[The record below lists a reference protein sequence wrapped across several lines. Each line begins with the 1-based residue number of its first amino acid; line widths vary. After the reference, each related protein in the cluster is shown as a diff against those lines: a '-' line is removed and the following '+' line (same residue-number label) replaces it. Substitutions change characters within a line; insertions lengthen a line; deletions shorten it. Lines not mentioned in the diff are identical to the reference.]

1 MQNADRST
9 FPRLLLVAT
18 WLLCGSSALAQSPQ
32 FVEVSKDRGLSF
44 EHHNFPTPD
53 KHLVETMGSGAAFFD
68 YDNDGWLD
76 VYLLNGT
83 ALGPAA
89 KAPSPTNQLFHNKGD
104 GSFEDVTLRAGVGHT
119 GYAMGVAVGD
129 IDNDGWLDLYVTNF
143 GTDVLY
149 RNLANGRFEEVTRK
163 AGLGDP
169 GWGTSTGFFD
179 YDRDGDLDLYVAR
192 YLDYSLDTNIVCQD
206 YEMKERSYCHPNHFA
221 GASDL
226 LYRND
231 GKGHFSDVS
240 QAAGIAN
247 PKGKGLGVVL
257 SDLDGDSWTDIY
269 VANDSVGN
277 FLYRNRQDGTF
288 EDVTLLSGT
297 GFSADAQ
304 PEAGMGVDA
313 SDATGDGRADIFVTN
328 LDFESNSFYANQ
340 GGLWFE
346 DQTFPRGLGRASL
359 SQVGFGARF
368 LDYDNDGD
376 LDLFVVNGHILDNIQ
391 QSRSHL
397 SYPQA
402 NQLYRNQ
409 QGHFSDV
416 TGELGPDMAAKFVGR
431 GLAVGDYDR
440 DGDLDLL
447 VSNCG
452 QPAQLYENRGGNR
465 KGWISL
471 KLQGTVSNR
480 WGLGAQARVRIGEQE
495 AFYELTGGGSYLS
508 GSDYRLHLG
517 LGTAAQVDSLEIL
530 WPSGRKQKLE
540 NVKANQ
546 ELVVKEP

>member
-1 MQNADRST
+1 M
-9 FPRLLLVAT
+9 LWGLVLAT
-18 WLLCGSSALAQSPQ
+18 TWFLEVGPTRGQAPQ
-32 FVEVSKDRGLSF
+32 FVEVSKARGLSF
-44 EHHNFPTPD
+44 EHHNFPTPE

-76 VYLLNGT
+76 VYLVNGALLGSPST
-83 ALGPAA
+83 AT
-89 KAPSPTNQLFHNKGD
+89 SPTNQLFHNKRD
-104 GSFEDVTLRAGVGHT
+104 GSFEDVTQRAGVGHA
-119 GYAMGVAVGD
+119 GYGMGVAVGD

-149 RNLANGRFEEVTRK
+149 RNLANGRFAEVTRES
-163 AGLGDP
+163 GLGDP
-169 GWGTSTGFFD
+169 GWGASAGFFD
-179 YDRDGDLDLYVAR
+179 FDRDGDLDLYVTR
-192 YLDYSLDTNIVCQD
+192 YLDYSLDKNIVCQD
-206 YEMKERSYCHPNHFA
+206 YEMKERSYCHPNHFR
-221 GASDL
+221 GAFDL

-231 GKGHFSDVS
+231 GKGRFSDVS

-247 PKGKGLGVVL
+247 PEGKGLGVVL
-257 SDLDGDSWTDIY
+257 SDLDGDGWTDIY

-297 GFSADAQ
+297 GFNGDGK

-313 SDATGDGRADIFVTN
+313 ADVSGDGRVDLFVTN

-340 GGLWFE
+340 GEMWFE
-346 DQTFPRGLGRASL
+346 DQTFARGLGRASL

-376 LDLFVVNGHILDNIQ
+376 LDLFVVNGHILDNIH
-391 QSRSHL
+391 QSRPHL

-416 TGELGPDMAAKFVGR
+416 TGDLGPDMAARFVGR

-447 VSNCG
+447 VTNCG
-452 QPAQLYENRGGNR
+452 QPPQLYENRSATGQN
-465 KGWISL
+465 WLSL
-471 KLQGTVSNR
+471 RLQGVVSNR
-480 WGLGAQARVRIGEQE
+480 WGVGTRARVRIGEQE
-495 AFYELTGGGSYLS
+495 TSYELSGGGSYLS
-508 GSDYRLHLG
+508 ASDYRLHVG
-517 LGTAAQVDSLEIL
+517 LGSASQADSIQLL
-530 WPSGRKQKLE
+530 WPSGREQKLE
-540 NVKANQ
+540 NVRANQ
-546 ELVVKEP
+546 ELVVNEP